1 MITLK
6 RLLLPTD
13 FSESA
18 THAFAYALSFAQK
31 YDAELYLLHV
41 IEVLPLGYTGELFPT
56 SMTQVVDEIS
66 SYARSEMQKLAE
78 KARRE
83 SAKVEERIAQ
93 GKPAAEI
100 LRVAAE
106 DKIDLIVL
114 GTHGHG
120 VLNRALFGST
130 TERVTR
136 KAPCPVLVCRLF
148 EHQGAA
154 GE

>member
-1 MITLK
+1 MIKLK

-18 THAFAYALSFAQK
+18 AHAFTYALSFACE
-31 YDAELYLLHV
+31 YEAELYLLHV
-41 IEVLPLGYTGELFPT
+41 IEVLPVGYAGELFPS
-56 SMTQVVDEIS
+56 SMTQVLDEIS
-66 SYARSEMQKLAE
+66 SYARTEMQKLGE
-78 KARRE
+78 NARSRG
-83 SAKVEERIAQ
+83 AVVHERIAQ

-100 LRVAAE
+100 LRVARAE
-106 DKIDLIVL
+106 TIDMILL

-130 TERVTR
+130 TDRIMR

-148 EHQGAA
+148 GHEFVTD
-154 GE
+154 